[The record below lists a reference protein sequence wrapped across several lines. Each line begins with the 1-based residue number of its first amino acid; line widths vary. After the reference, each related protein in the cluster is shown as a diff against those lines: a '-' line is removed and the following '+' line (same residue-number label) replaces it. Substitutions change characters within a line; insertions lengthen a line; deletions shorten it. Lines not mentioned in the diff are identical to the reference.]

1 MQRYPFVRFAASVLR
16 VLGWAALVLG
26 VLGSIGFVL
35 YGVVLEGVDDVLVV
49 LAGAVVGIICSFLAW
64 LFLLATRE
72 IFYLLIHVEENS
84 RITAEQITREP
95 H

>member
-16 VLGWAALVLG
+16 VLGWVALVLG

-49 LAGAVVGIICSFLAW
+49 IAGAVVGIICSFLAW